1 MLNAVATQKTYID
14 GENNSDKI
22 GRPPKTYLCSFFT
35 IKPTQRYHKTNRK
48 NHVSIYLGRK
58 TW

>member
-14 GENNSDKI
+14 WENTVIKSVALPKLIYVLSSLSN
-22 GRPPKTYLCSFFT
+22 PPKDT
-35 IKPTQRYHKTNRK
+35 IKQIEK

-58 TW
+58 T